1 MRDSKLRFLQAETTA
16 TSAEASLAA
25 AASENAGLSAANIES
40 SRQVEALQQ
49 SVQVTDARV
58 AELNTQVLV
67 WQLGRSAAHMATI

>member
-1 MRDSKLRFLQAETTA
+1 MRFLQAENTA
-16 TSAEASLAA
+16 TAAEARLAT
-25 AASENAGLSAANIES
+25 AASENAALSAANTEA

-49 SVQVTDARV
+49 SVQAADARM